1 MKKKG
6 GKQEKTLRILGSI
19 IVYAS
24 ILGGIAFG
32 ADCRHGDEGAV
43 IIIAS
48 VIGGALVWAFTGT
61 LANISDNLRRIAEK
75 DKEKDKDNGHG
86 DV

>member
-19 IVYAS
+19 IVHAS

-32 ADCRHGDEGAV
+32 ADCRHADEGAV

-48 VIGGALVWAFTGT
+48 VMGGALVWAFTGT
-61 LANISDNLRRIAEK
+61 LANISDSLRRMA
-75 DKEKDKDNGHG
+75 DKETGSSHG